1 MLPAAFDYRA
11 PASLTEA
18 LAILKQHGDEA
29 KVMAGGQSLIP
40 LLKLR
45 FSRPELVVDIARIP
59 DLNTIKREDADGH
72 FAIGALARHVDI
84 ENSKEL
90 AIAAPML
97 AEAAHWI
104 ADPLVRNRG
113 TLVGSICHADPAGD
127 WGSVVLAF
135 GADILAT
142 SQSGQRVI
150 HAQDFFQGPFTTAL
164 NPDEIVTEVRIPV
177 AKGHAGGAYL
187 KLERRVGDFATVAVA
202 VQVELDG
209 GKIAKAGIGLTAVG
223 DRNIKAADAEL
234 YLHGKEPTDAV
245 IAEAGRLAA
254 ETAEPK
260 DDARGSAAYKKDV
273 VRVFVQR
280 GLKTAVGR
288 AREAR

>member
-135 GADILAT
+135 GADIVAT

-150 HAQDFFQGPFTTAL
+150 HAQDFFQGPF
-164 NPDEIVTEVRIPV
+164 
-177 AKGHAGGAYL
+177 
-187 KLERRVGDFATVAVA
+187 
-202 VQVELDG
+202 LDG

-245 IAEAGRLAA
+245 IAEAARLAA